1 LPPRSVVALLIV
13 IPWPIILAVKVHMPG
28 GSAIAAAAVVA
39 LAVIDTPPVV
49 RLAVVGT
56 LTVIRLLAIVA
67 LVEVVKRERE
77 WERDAKADLRL
88 SRVLGCNEQTA
99 RREQSEKRLHAW
111 NLSAISDFASEFCL

>member
-1 LPPRSVVALLIV
+1 MSRRRAVAR
-13 IPWPIILAVKVHMPG
+13 
-28 GSAIAAAAVVA
+28 AAVVA
-39 LAVIDTPPVV
+39 LAVIGRPTVV
-49 RLAVVGT
+49 GLAVVGT

-99 RREQSEKRLHAW
+99 RREQSEKGLLAW
-111 NLSAISDFASEFCL
+111 NLSAINEFASEICL